1 MVSMVSMVCLAPT
14 YAGKRE
20 NIRNRYSRFLTCEG
34 LKTTMGNHGT
44 MFLTHP
50 TSRRQETPMTTYL
63 ECRLHAARLCQRLRD
78 RDDRDSLEAAAM
90 IEVTLEA
97 FVSLLEQQDEARAR
111 LAEIVAIY
119 GLAR

>member
-1 MVSMVSMVCLAPT
+1 VRA
-14 YAGKRE
+14 AGAGDRAV
-20 NIRNRYSRFLTCEG
+20 
-34 LKTTMGNHGT
+34 
-44 MFLTHP
+44 
-50 TSRRQETPMTTYL
+50 TTYL